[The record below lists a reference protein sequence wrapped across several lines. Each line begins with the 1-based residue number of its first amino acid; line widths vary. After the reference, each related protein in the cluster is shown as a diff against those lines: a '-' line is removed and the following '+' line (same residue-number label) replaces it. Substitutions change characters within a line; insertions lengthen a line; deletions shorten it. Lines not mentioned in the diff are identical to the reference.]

1 MFDEK
6 TVERQIG
13 GKTLSIKTGKIA
25 RQADGAVIVQYGETI
40 VLVSAVTAPPR
51 NEDIDYFPLS
61 VDYREKLSAAGKFP
75 GGFMKREGRP
85 TTKEILT
92 ARQIDRPIRPLFP
105 EGYFQEVQVMASV
118 LSFDGENDPDVLAMI
133 GASAALT
140 ISKIPFMGPTGA
152 CRLGRIDG
160 EFVIN
165 PVEKEI
171 ELSDLKLLVGGQK
184 EAINMIEVAAKE
196 LSESII
202 AEAVAMA
209 HKVVV
214 QICEMI
220 EELREKVGVEK
231 EVTLVECDEELF
243 SRINSQIRDKLSEAL
258 QTGDKQGHNAAV
270 KELFQQVTAE
280 YCDGQAEDSVKYNKA
295 MVKRMLDKIQ
305 GEVIK
310 ELLLEGKRLDGR
322 GYDEIRQIV
331 CEVGVL
337 PRTHGSALFTRG
349 QTQAMLMVTL
359 GTMRDSQIVDGL
371 TEEFSQN
378 FMLHYNF
385 P

>member
-331 CEVGVL
+331 C
-337 PRTHGSALFTRG
+337 
-349 QTQAMLMVTL
+349 
-359 GTMRDSQIVDGL
+359 
-371 TEEFSQN
+371 
-378 FMLHYNF
+378 
-385 P
+385 